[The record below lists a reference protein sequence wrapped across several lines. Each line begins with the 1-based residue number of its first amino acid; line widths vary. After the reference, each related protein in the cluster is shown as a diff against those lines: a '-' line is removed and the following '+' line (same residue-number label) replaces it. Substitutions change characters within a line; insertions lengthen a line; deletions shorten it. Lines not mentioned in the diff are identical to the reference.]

1 MPKRISKIFL
11 DSNVILS
18 GLISDKGPPRIILD
32 VLTLRLPFL
41 MGSTGEYNLIE
52 IERNLKKKMPG
63 LLSVYKRYLPSLNLK
78 VIPLPR
84 PAEIRD
90 FFGKIADKD
99 IPVLV
104 SAIRGKVDFLITG
117 DKQHFEKL
125 KASRKYPF
133 KIITPSE
140 FLDVILPE
148 IIRGAA
154 QAITRS
160 G

>member
-52 IERNLKKKMPG
+52 TERTLKKKMPG

-84 PAEIRD
+84 PAEIRESS
-90 FFGKIADKD
+90 GQIADKD
-99 IPVLV
+99 IPVLI
-104 SAIRGKVDFLITG
+104 SAIRGKADFLITG
-117 DKQHFEKL
+117 DKQHFERL
-125 KASRKYPF
+125 KTSRKYPF

-140 FLDVILPE
+140 FLDAILPE
-148 IIRGAA
+148 IIKGVAEKE
-154 QAITRS
+154 
-160 G
+160 

>member
-52 IERNLKKKMPG
+52 IERTLKKKMPG

-84 PAEIRD
+84 PAEIRESS
-90 FFGKIADKD
+90 GQIADKD
-99 IPVLV
+99 IPVLI
-104 SAIRGKVDFLITG
+104 SAIRGKADFLITG
-117 DKQHFEKL
+117 DKQHFERL
-125 KASRKYPF
+125 KTSRKYPF

-140 FLDVILPE
+140 FLDAILPE
-148 IIRGAA
+148 IIKGVAEKE
-154 QAITRS
+154 
-160 G
+160 

>member
-32 VLTLRLPFL
+32 VSTLRLPFL

-84 PAEIRD
+84 PAEIRESS
-90 FFGKIADKD
+90 GQIADKD
-99 IPVLV
+99 IPVLI
-104 SAIRGKVDFLITG
+104 SAIRGKADFLITG
-117 DKQHFEKL
+117 DKQHFERL
-125 KASRKYPF
+125 KTSRKYPF

-140 FLDVILPE
+140 FLDAILPE
-148 IIRGAA
+148 IIKGVAE
-154 QAITRS
+154 S
-160 G
+160 E